1 MPHAPRPANRRLQ
14 LLEEAT
20 RLFSRNG
27 FDGTSI
33 RAISGA
39 CDISEAALYRHFT
52 GKVALYE
59 AVIQRKAEEHDI
71 PQYLSGLARQ
81 GDIEA
86 VLTRVAEHV
95 LAFLDKD
102 PELLGLMF
110 NNSVE
115 NGPIAAVL
123 FKEVRLPYIEF
134 IARELQERMA
144 SGEVR
149 EVDPYITGRC
159 FVGMVMDCA
168 LSVGVWNKVIDFK
181 FNAKD
186 VICNNVPI
194 FARGLAT
201 GTGPNP
207 AHQ

>member
-1 MPHAPRPANRRLQ
+1 MAHAPRPANRRQQ

-27 FDGTSI
+27 FDGTSV
-33 RAISGA
+33 RAIAGA

-59 AVIQRKAEEHDI
+59 AVIRRKASEHDI
-71 PQYLSGLARQ
+71 PLYLSGVARQ
-81 GDIEA
+81 GDIEV

-95 LAFLDKD
+95 LAFLEKD

-149 EVDPYITGRC
+149 DVDPFITGRC

-168 LSVGVWNKVIDFK
+168 LSVGVWNKVIEFK
-181 FNAKD
+181 FNANA

-194 FARGLAT
+194 FARGLTT
-201 GTGPNP
+201 GAGGP